1 MALVRCFLAP
11 LTGLEPVHT
20 APEADALSA
29 ELQGLGRVRLP
40 RPQDPPAAAWWPSAA
55 LSGSRGKARG
65 QGPLEVPGPPTVP
78 DAYDPQSPDRR
89 SNEVQEER

>member
-1 MALVRCFLAP
+1 MRCSLAP

-40 RPQDPPAAAWWPSAA
+40 RPQDPPAAARWPSGT
-55 LSGSRGKARG
+55 LSGSHGQARG
-65 QGPLEVPGPPTVP
+65 QGPFEVPTPPTVP

-89 SNEVQEER
+89 RKEVQEER